1 MLEIFDYELLR
12 IIWWI
17 LLGVLL
23 IGFAIMDG
31 FDLGVGILLPFIA
44 KNDSEKRIVIN
55 SVGPVWDGN
64 QVWFILLYSSL
75 LIVDLYLMIK
85 YIKIGPDKLLKNH

>member
-55 SVGPVWDGN
+55 
-64 QVWFILLYSSL
+64 
-75 LIVDLYLMIK
+75 LIK
-85 YIKIGPDKLLKNH
+85 